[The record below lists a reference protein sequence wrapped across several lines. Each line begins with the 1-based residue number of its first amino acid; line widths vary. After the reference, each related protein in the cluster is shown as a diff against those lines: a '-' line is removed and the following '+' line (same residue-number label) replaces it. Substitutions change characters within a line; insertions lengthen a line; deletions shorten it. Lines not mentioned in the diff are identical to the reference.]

1 MKNSYCFQFL
11 GPTAVVLV
19 LGLMAG
25 CSDSNETSTA
35 IEAEVPPPNLVVYS
49 SRNEQLIRPV
59 FERYTELTG
68 QGIDFTTD
76 DAGVLIQR
84 LKSEGENTPAD
95 ILITVDAGNLWHA
108 AENDILT
115 PLTSSVLDSN
125 IPAHLKDEQNRWFGL
140 SLRARTIVYSTERVD
155 PANLST
161 YEALAA
167 PQWKGRL
174 CLRTSKKV
182 YNQSLVAMLM
192 EEHGEEETESIV
204 KGWITNLATDVF
216 PNDTKLVEAIAAGQ
230 CDLGVVNSYYF
241 GRLQST
247 QPDLPAALFW
257 PNQDSSGVHVNVAGA
272 GVLKHAKHP
281 KQAQAFLE
289 WLSQEEA
296 QGMFAGLNREYPAN
310 PSVNPVP
317 QVAAW
322 GEFKASTMPLSKAG
336 QNQAAAVMLMD
347 RSDYR

>member
-1 MKNSYCFQFL
+1 MKNSN
-11 GPTAVVLV
+11 
-19 LGLMAG
+19 GLQILARVALLAALSYTSG
-25 CSDSNETSTA
+25 CSDTNDAPDAETT
-35 IEAEVPPPNLVVYS
+35 EAPPPNLVVYS

-84 LKSEGENTPAD
+84 LKAEGESTPAD

-108 AENDILT
+108 AENDILQ
-115 PLTSSVLDSN
+115 PLNSSVLDNN
-125 IPAHLKDEQNRWFGL
+125 IPAHLKDEGNRWFGL

-161 YEALAA
+161 YEDLAA
-167 PQWKGRL
+167 PQWKDRL

-192 EEHGEEETESIV
+192 AEHGEEQTEGIV
-204 KGWITNLATDVF
+204 KGWIGNLATDVF

-230 CDLGVVNSYYF
+230 CDVGIVNSYYF
-241 GRLQST
+241 GRLQSD
-247 QPDLPAALFW
+247 QPEIPAALFW
-257 PNQDSSGVHVNVAGA
+257 PNQESSGVHVNVAGA
-272 GVLKHAKHP
+272 GVLKHAKHTE
-281 KQAQAFLE
+281 QAQAFLE
-289 WLSQEEA
+289 WLSQDEA
-296 QGMFAGLNREYPAN
+296 QEMFAGLNREYPAN
-310 PSVNPVP
+310 PSVSPVP

-322 GEFKASTMPLSKAG
+322 GEFKASEMPLSKAG
-336 QNQAAAVMLMD
+336 ENQAAAVMLMD